1 MEGTIRHP
9 DVSSVIVGVDG
20 SDSARTAA
28 MWAAAEAV
36 RRDRPLHIVYGADT
50 DGRTLYL
57 SAETVE
63 QVRHAVVDCSTKR
76 LRRSGPNFRAR
87 TSPRNSAEVIR

>member
-1 MEGTIRHP
+1 MEEAVRYP
-9 DVSSVIVGVDG
+9 DSGSVVVGVDG

-50 DGRTLYL
+50 DARIIYL
-57 SAETVE
+57 SAE
-63 QVRHAVVDCSTKR
+63 
-76 LRRSGPNFRAR
+76 
-87 TSPRNSAEVIR
+87 